1 MIQGPPTPGI
11 ATIDL
16 FPLDINAD
24 SIREKM
30 YRKDNPVTEFR
41 NGAGKPVV
49 GLDID
54 GTLGDYHG
62 HFLRFA
68 EGYFGHSFPPPD
80 AVNPGLRLSTFM
92 DVDHRDY
99 RDCKLAYRQ
108 GGMKR
113 TMPAYPHAAHLT
125 MELKVAG
132 AEIWIC
138 TTRPYL
144 RLDNIDPDTREWLR
158 RNQIQYD
165 AVLFDDPYEGE
176 LPHYSKYSEL
186 ARQVGRARIVAVAD
200 DLAPQLQIA
209 RQIGIRNCYL
219 RSQPYNVTGSDTYG
233 LRRVDRL
240 EQLEGNIVFDIEN
253 WKERQEQW
261 AE

>member
-1 MIQGPPTPGI
+1 MI
-11 ATIDL
+11 
-16 FPLDINAD
+16 
-24 SIREKM
+24 
-30 YRKDNPVTEFR
+30 FR
-41 NGAGKPVV
+41 NGHGKPVV

-68 EGYFGHSFPPPD
+68 EGYFGRAFPDPTTI
-80 AVNPGLRLSTFM
+80 NPGKRLSEFM

-113 TMPAYPHAAHLT
+113 NMPAYGGAHELT
-125 MELKVAG
+125 VAIKAAG

-158 RNQIQYD
+158 RNDIRYD
-165 AVLFDDPYEGE
+165 AVLFDDPYDGKVTSA
-176 LPHYSKYSEL
+176 YDCGKYSEL
-186 ARQVGRARIVAVAD
+186 IRQVGLDRVVAVVD

-209 RQIGIRNCYL
+209 KHLGIENCYL
-219 RSQPYNVTGSDTYG
+219 ADQPYNRQGVDTHG
-233 LRRVDRL
+233 LCRVSSL
-240 EQLEGNIVFDIEN
+240 PSLLSGIEFDINE
-253 WKERQEQW
+253 WQERQ
-261 AE
+261 A